1 MSSSQIHAD
10 TKEQAENNITVTT
23 ILAVRHGETEWNRIG
38 KQQGHLD
45 SNLTALGLE
54 QARRT
59 GDQLARLSCDVIYC
73 SALGRAIRTAE
84 IIARRTGLEIARD
97 SGLNER
103 NLGIVQGHT
112 LKEFAAAYPDEYER
126 YISNDPDYIIPG
138 GESVRQRYERT
149 MNAVKNITGRNAG
162 KTLILVM
169 HGGNLDSLFRY
180 VLDIPLQNPRNF
192 SLVNGSIN
200 TFSVENDAWKVAS
213 WGEVSHLLD
222 IGALDDF

>member
-1 MSSSQIHAD
+1 MAGD
-10 TKEQAENNITVTT
+10 NKQAGNNITVTT
-23 ILAVRHGETEWNRIG
+23 ILAVRHGETEWNKIG

-45 SNLTALGLE
+45 SDLTALGLE

-59 GDQLARLSCDVIYC
+59 GERLARLSGHIIYC

-84 IIARRTGLEIARD
+84 IIARRTGLEIVCD

-103 NLGIVQGHT
+103 NLGILQGLT
-112 LKEFAAAYPDEYER
+112 LAEFREKHPDEYER
-126 YISNDPDYIIPG
+126 FTSPDPDYVIPG
-138 GESVRQRYERT
+138 GESVRQRYDRT
-149 MNAVKNITGRNAG
+149 MNAVKKITVSNAG
-162 KTLILVM
+162 RTLILVM

-180 VLDIPLQNPRNF
+180 VLNIPLQNPRNF

-200 TFSVENDAWKVAS
+200 TFLVEGDTWKLIS
-213 WGEVSHLLD
+213 WGEVSHLRD

>member
-1 MSSSQIHAD
+1 MAD
-10 TKEQAENNITVTT
+10 TDEQAGNNITVTT

-45 SNLTALGLE
+45 SELTALGEE

-59 GDQLARLSCDVIYC
+59 AEHLARLSCDVVYC

-84 IIARRTGLEIARD
+84 IIARRTGLEIVRD
-97 SGLNER
+97 RGLNER
-103 NLGIVQGHT
+103 NLGILQGLT
-112 LKEFAAAYPDEYER
+112 LAEFREKHPAEYER
-126 YISNDPDYIIPG
+126 FISPDPDYVIPG

-149 MNAVKNITGRNAG
+149 IDTVKKITKGNDG
-162 KTLILVM
+162 KTLIMVM

-180 VLDIPLQNPRNF
+180 VLDIPMQNPRTF

-200 TFSVENDAWKVAS
+200 TFTVEGDTWKLIS
-213 WGEVSHLLD
+213 WGEASHLRD